1 MQQAKK
7 HKVVCITTLDHLPKV
22 HDRLSYLCDV
32 KYVPNISKEDLR
44 ILLLKEKFDSIFTN
58 PNKQGFILDSSLLEE
73 TSIRLINTASTGTN
87 HINFEDCR
95 RLGILIYSL
104 TKDYDLIRSLPSTS
118 ELGFGLALSL
128 MRKIP
133 QSFEDVKQGNWNY
146 EPFVGRQLLGLT
158 AGIVGYGRLG
168 TFMARYCNAFGMKVL
183 VNDPNKNVFDYE
195 QVTKEKLFEES
206 DLISLHVHVKDDTK
220 CLINEQAISLMNKKP
235 FIVNTSRGEIV
246 DEISVATAMVTKRIS
261 GYGTDVLTDEFS
273 GSIKDNRL
281 INLSKQG
288 YNVIITPHIGGMSL
302 EGQEKAYL
310 HAVEKF
316 GKVTNGN

>member
-1 MQQAKK
+1 MQQTKK
-7 HKVVCITTLDHLPKV
+7 RKVVCITTLDHLPKV
-22 HDRLSYLCDV
+22 YDRLSYLCDV
-32 KYVPNISKEDLR
+32 KYVPNISKENLR
-44 ILLLKEKFDSIFTN
+44 ILLLEEEFDSIFTN
-58 PNKQGFILDSSLLEE
+58 PNKQGFTLDYSLLKE

-87 HINFEDCR
+87 HINFEDCL
-95 RLGILIYSL
+95 RLGIQVLSL
-104 TKDYDLIRSLPSTS
+104 TKDYDLIRNLPSTS

-133 QSFEDVKQGNWNY
+133 QSFEDVKHGNWNY

-158 AGIVGYGRLG
+158 AGIIGYGRLG
-168 TFMARYCNAFGMKVL
+168 TFMAKYCNAFGMKVL

-220 CLINEQAISLMNKKP
+220 GLINDQAISLMNKNP

-246 DEISVATAMVTKRIS
+246 DEASIATAIVNNRIS

-273 GSIKDNRL
+273 GNIKKNNL
-281 INLSKQG
+281 LNLSKQG
-288 YNVIITPHIGGMSL
+288 YNIIITPHIGGMSL
-302 EGQEKAYL
+302 EGQEKAYFY
-310 HAVEKF
+310 AVEKF
-316 GKVTNGN
+316 GKV